1 MMLLPEERR
10 QHILEQLNR
19 HGKIQ
24 VASLASVLT
33 VTPETIRR
41 DLDELEAKQMLKR
54 VYGGAVAYSHVKTE
68 PHFDKKRSIEQS
80 AKKAIGESAAALIQD
95 GDTIVVDVGTTTVEL
110 VRAIRGVV
118 GVTIVTNSIPAA
130 ELLM

>member
-10 QHILEQLNR
+10 QHILDQLNR

-54 VYGGAVAYSHVKTE
+54 VYGGAVAYSHVKIE
-68 PHFDKKRSIEQS
+68 PHFDKNEASSSRQRKQSGKLRPRSFKMEIQS
-80 AKKAIGESAAALIQD
+80 WS
-95 GDTIVVDVGTTTVEL
+95 
-110 VRAIRGVV
+110 
-118 GVTIVTNSIPAA
+118 
-130 ELLM
+130 M